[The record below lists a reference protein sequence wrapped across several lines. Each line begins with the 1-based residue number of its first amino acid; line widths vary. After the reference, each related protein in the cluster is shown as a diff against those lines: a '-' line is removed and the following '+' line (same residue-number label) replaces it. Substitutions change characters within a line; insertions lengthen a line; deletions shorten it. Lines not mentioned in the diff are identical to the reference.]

1 MEAALKQ
8 HHALLIQHGLSE
20 PLGRSS
26 SCSVPSKEGG
36 AVAAPAAAEGGGGS
50 GGLVLWDIESAI
62 IIIMKQ

>member
-20 PLGRSS
+20 PLGRPSS
-26 SCSVPSKEGG
+26 SKEGA